1 MSNLIAGLAQ
11 GFAQGQQ
18 QRLQQEKD
26 KEMKNLQVKL
36 FKKQLD
42 MQDEKKAAE
51 GKLMELLAPLG
62 VLENMG
68 DFAENSG
75 APIGKMPGKTLK
87 DVLSTGEGQQAALGA
102 GYKLDDIRQFQTPSI
117 TDLLASGGIP
127 GLSGGMGGL
136 QVSGMKLDPS
146 GRPMIDFVNPEA
158 SYNEQAARERAKRES
173 ALLDENTKKSMQAG
187 NMTELINQAKG
198 LLNDAS
204 GSVPG
209 TVLSAGKQALG
220 FSDKTTQANQ
230 RLQLISGWLVANVP
244 RMEGPQSN
252 FDVQNY
258 QIMAGVVG
266 DSRIPIKDRMAALDS
281 LLQLQKK
288 YTGGN
293 TPKAEDPLGIR

>member
-62 VLENMG
+62 VTAQSE
-68 DFAENSG
+68 
-75 APIGKMPGKTLK
+75 PGQAKSLK
-87 DVLSTGEGQQAALGA
+87 DVLGTGEGQRAALGA